1 MNGEPTELNELTAL
15 GTKEFISVLYE
26 RYGIKLYGYAIYKW
40 KVDKD
45 DAWEL
50 VYRTLYKVLDS
61 YKNYTFEN
69 EAKFASFVFKLFIN
83 SLRNHYRDNKNRFDL
98 IPMEG
103 EQMQN
108 QAEVPASDRSEHPT
122 MTVLNEELDNLE
134 DWQRILLLLRSDGM
148 SYAEIARFVD
158 KPENQLKVYYQRLKD
173 QISKRI
179 HERIG

>member
-26 RYGIKLYGYAIYKW
+26 RYGKKLYGYAIYKW

-103 EQMQN
+103 EQLQN
-108 QAEVPASDRSEHPT
+108 QAEVPAPDRSEHPT

-173 QISKRI
+173 QLSKRI

>member
-1 MNGEPTELNELTAL
+1 MKGETQELLELEAL

-26 RYGIKLYGYAIYKW
+26 RYGKKLYGYAIYKW

-61 YKNYTFEN
+61 YKKYTFEN

-83 SLRNHYRDNKNRFDL
+83 SLRNLYRDNKNKFDL
-98 IPMEG
+98 IPIDG
-103 EQMQN
+103 EQLQN
-108 QAEVPASDRSEHPT
+108 HPEAQVTERSEHPT
-122 MTVLNEELDNLE
+122 MKVLNEELDNME
-134 DWQRILLLLRSDGM
+134 DWQRMLLLLRSDGM

-173 QISKRI
+173 QLSKRI